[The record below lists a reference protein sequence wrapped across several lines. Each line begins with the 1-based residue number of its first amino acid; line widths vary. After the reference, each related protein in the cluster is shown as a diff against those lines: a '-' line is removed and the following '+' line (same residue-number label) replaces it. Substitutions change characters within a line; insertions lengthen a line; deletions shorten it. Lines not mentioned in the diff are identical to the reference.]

1 MYENNKKNGFTIIEL
16 LLVVGMFSILLFIS
30 FPLYSK
36 FYLLNYSKSDLLKI
50 ENLFKIAREKS
61 FSSFEDSSYGI
72 YLNVSEGTFIFY
84 KGDSYNLR
92 DGSKDFA
99 FNYKESLKLIY
110 PKENT
115 DINFSKRTGN
125 TNLSIGFLFETKNN
139 KQKSIIVNKFSNIY
153 IE

>member
-1 MYENNKKNGFTIIEL
+1 MYEKGKNNGFTILEL
-16 LLVVGMFSILLFIS
+16 LLVIGIFSILLFIS

-50 ENLFKIAREKS
+50 ENLFKITREKS
-61 FSSFEDSSYGI
+61 LSSFEDSSYGI
-72 YLNVSEGTFIFY
+72 YLNVSEETFIFY

-92 DGSKDFA
+92 DDSRDYV
-99 FNYKESLKLIY
+99 FNYKESLKLVY

-115 DINFSKRTGN
+115 DINFSKRTGE

-139 KQKSIIVNKFSNIY
+139 KQKSIIVNEFSNIY